1 MVIFIS
7 NFFIP
12 LKITKL
18 YLPLYIVTWI
28 FLSISMT
35 LTRVFAR
42 DLTKSLVR
50 KIRSKES
57 VCIYGAGSAGVLL
70 SRAIKEEGI
79 YNIVCFLDESEKLW
93 RREIDGIPILSP
105 KFLNQSNHEIKKVF
119 LAIPSLSKS
128 KTKLILDQM
137 HNLRIPIMQ
146 IPSLKEIISNKKEVS
161 SLRPIQLEDLLG
173 RESVDPDLSLLQ
185 EVIKDKVIFISGA
198 GGSIGKELTKQ
209 IIELNPQLIILFD
222 VSEPSIY
229 ELTLEIEDLN
239 INKIPIINFLGNA
252 CDEKL
257 VEDIFKKHN

>member
-1 MVIFIS
+1 
-7 NFFIP
+7 
-12 LKITKL
+12 
-18 YLPLYIVTWI
+18 
-28 FLSISMT
+28 
-35 LTRVFAR
+35 
-42 DLTKSLVR
+42 
-50 KIRSKES
+50 
-57 VCIYGAGSAGVLL
+57 
-70 SRAIKEEGI
+70 
-79 YNIVCFLDESEKLW
+79 
-93 RREIDGIPILSP
+93 
-105 KFLNQSNHEIKKVF
+105 
-119 LAIPSLSKS
+119 
-128 KTKLILDQM
+128 M

-239 INKIPIINFLGNA
+239 IN
-252 CDEKL
+252 
-257 VEDIFKKHN
+257 